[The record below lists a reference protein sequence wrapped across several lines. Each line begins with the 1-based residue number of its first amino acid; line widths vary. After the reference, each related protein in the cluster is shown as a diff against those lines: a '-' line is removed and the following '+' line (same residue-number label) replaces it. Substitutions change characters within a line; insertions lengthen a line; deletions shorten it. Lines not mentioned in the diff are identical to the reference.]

1 MSTNPYRPSDNLP
14 SYIVTDGHQYPPNA
28 SPTPVAPV
36 PRLSDASRVYGF
48 APTYVPSPSLSHPN
62 SSFATHTSMPNL
74 DDDDDKDSGT
84 RVEIREFMRTPSPTP
99 SEKYVLTHKSRSC
112 DIKKYFTR
120 EKLRQPKHILTIA
133 ITLVVVI
140 VLILFLAFQQKVV
153 NWMRPF
159 ANWMHDTPGGWILPI
174 AIMFVLSFPPLFGH
188 EIIAVLCGDVW
199 GVWIG
204 FGIVAAG
211 TLLGEL
217 GNFYAFKYWCMAR
230 GKKMEETQ
238 MRYAV
243 LAQVVREGGFKIPV
257 IMRLSAIPGHFLTA
271 IFSTLGMSVWTFI
284 AAATLGLPKQ
294 LAVVYIGVSQSSSG
308 SHKTANA
315 VKAIVIVATVI
326 VTHLAMLYI
335 YRKMDEVKAGV
346 VYKRRKARQAK
357 MLAAAGYPLPDGA
370 IPMPVDID
378 LERARDVESR
388 SGVSMRTAVAGSQA
402 TSDPFATSG
411 DTMASMAAVSAG
423 IQRIGPGARG
433 LSASE
438 GDVPSPGRA
447 RRAAERR
454 NGERELQR

>member
-1 MSTNPYRPSDNLP
+1 MSTRPSDNIP
-14 SYIVTDGHQYPPNA
+14 SYTVTDGHQYPPNA
-28 SPTPVAPV
+28 SPTLVAPV
-36 PRLSDASRVYGF
+36 PRLSDAS
-48 APTYVPSPSLSHPN
+48 
-62 SSFATHTSMPNL
+62 MPNV
-74 DDDDDKDSGT
+74 DDDGDKDSGT

-159 ANWMHDTPGGWILPI
+159 ANWMHDTPGGWIIPI

-308 SHKTANA
+308 SHKTAHA
-315 VKAIVIVATVI
+315 VKAIVIIATVI

-357 MLAAAGYPLPDGA
+357 MLAASGYPRPDGA

-388 SGVSMRTAVAGSQA
+388 SGISMRTAVANSQA
-402 TSDPFATSG
+402 TDPFATSG
-411 DTMASMAAVSAG
+411 DTTASTAALSAG
-423 IQRIGPGARG
+423 PQRMSTGARG

-454 NGERELQR
+454 NGERELRR